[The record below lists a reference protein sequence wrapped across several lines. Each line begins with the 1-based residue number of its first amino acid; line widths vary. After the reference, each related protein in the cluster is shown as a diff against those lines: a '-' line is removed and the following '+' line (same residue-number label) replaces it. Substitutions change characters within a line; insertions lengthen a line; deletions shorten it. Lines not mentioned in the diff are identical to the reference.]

1 MENIVRK
8 YLEYLDTERN
18 YSVHTIMSYE
28 NDLMSFVHFLRNEK
42 INDFSTVH
50 KNTIRAFLSI
60 LHDSG
65 FNQRSIARKVASLRS
80 FFKYLRRQKI
90 IEGNPTLALIT
101 PKIAKTLPTY
111 LDETSINNLLDVVAK
126 DINFGRRNSAI
137 IELFYSSG
145 IRLSELINMNLE
157 DVDFNGGV
165 IKVSGKGRKERILP
179 LGSQTAKAIKE
190 YLEERKDV
198 YISSDKNIPLFVTV
212 KKKRL
217 YPQLVG
223 RIVKKY
229 INMVSE
235 VQKKSPHVLRHTFAT
250 HMLNNGADIRAV
262 QELLGHESLST
273 TQIYTH
279 ISSARM
285 KKVYNEAHPKA

>member
-8 YLEYLDTERN
+8 YLEYLDSERN

-28 NDLMSFVHFLRNEK
+28 NDLMSFVQFLRNEK

-50 KNTIRAFLSI
+50 KNTIRQFLSI

-101 PKIAKTLPTY
+101 PKITKTLPTY

-179 LGSQTAKAIKE
+179 LGSKAAKAIKE

-198 YISSDKNIPLFVTV
+198 YISSDKNIPLFVTA

>member
-8 YLEYLDTERN
+8 YLEYLDSERN

-28 NDLMSFVHFLRNEK
+28 NDLMSFVQFLRNEK

-50 KNTIRAFLSI
+50 KNTIRQFLSI

-101 PKIAKTLPTY
+101 PKITKTLPTY

-179 LGSQTAKAIKE
+179 LGSKAAKAIKE
-190 YLEERKDV
+190 YLEIRKDV
-198 YISSDKNIPLFVTV
+198 YISSDKNIPLFVTA

-250 HMLNNGADIRAV
+250 HMMNNGADIRAV